1 MEKTLT
7 GQKQNINIQE
17 NTYLR
22 TLTILLAGVT
32 VFEYMIGYVLV
43 ENIMKLFYILYI
55 LDKQVGWPIFIAI

>member
-1 MEKTLT
+1 MEETLT

>member
-43 ENIMKLFYILYI
+43 EKIMKLFYILYI
-55 LDKQVGWPIFIAI
+55 LDKQVG